1 MARNIVFLIH
11 GVGQHTTDWTD
22 IVGGPANALRAAAK
36 NYSYFNTHPLDEA
49 VEFVPIRYDD
59 IFDRILTGWAESAR
73 KLREIGGAFSPMLDS
88 GIAFMAKADSGTPVI
103 AVGGDVP
110 LYKGF
115 RLFRHRVLMRVI
127 AEMASTIAARTQ
139 TGQGTPPSFHVLA
152 HSLGT
157 TVAHDAIHSLGT
169 EEWPEE
175 PLASERDPEG
185 VRKEK
190 GTFDAAKVTGAFR
203 NGTFRFG
210 SLFQVSNTSGLLH
223 TTAVS
228 PLESIVRPGQ
238 YLQTFF
244 NVDHAYDP
252 ISKVRP
258 FAVPATW
265 GAMARTLAVRHLYEP
280 NIHGFAHYL
289 LHPQVHVSIFKQLCP
304 DFQLTSAEKATAG
317 QFADISPAL
326 VSKGADRLS
335 KELSVLIEKA
345 KASLQDEA
353 QEVKRWV
360 ELYREYLQL
369 AQSFG
374 LDE

>member
-11 GVGQHTTDWTD
+11 GVGQHSLNWSD
-22 IVGGPANALRAAAK
+22 IAGGPANALRAAAK
-36 NYSYFNTHPLDEA
+36 NYSYFAKQPLDEA

-59 IFDRILTGWAESAR
+59 IFDRILSGWAESGR
-73 KLREIGGAFSPMLDS
+73 KLREIGGAFSPMVDS
-88 GIAFMAKADSGTPVI
+88 GLMFMGKADSGSP
-103 AVGGDVP
+103 AVAIGGDVP

-115 RLFRHRVLMRVI
+115 KLFRHRVLMRVI
-127 AEMASTIAARTQ
+127 ADMASTIATRTQ
-139 TGQGTPPSFHVLA
+139 TATGTPPSFHVIA

-169 EEWPEE
+169 EAWPEDS
-175 PLASERDPEG
+175 LTSERDPEG
-185 VRKEK
+185 VKKEK
-190 GTFDAAKVTGAFR
+190 GTFDAAKATGAFR

-210 SLFQVSNTSGLLH
+210 SLFQVSNTSGLLY
-223 TTAVS
+223 TTTVS

-244 NVDHAYDP
+244 NVDHAFDP

-258 FAVPATW
+258 FVLPAAW
-265 GAMARTLAVRHLYEP
+265 GAMARPLTVRHLYEP

-289 LHPQVHVSIFKQLCP
+289 LHPQVHVSIFKQVCP
-304 DFQLTSAEKATAG
+304 GFQLTPAEKTAAG
-317 QFADISPAL
+317 QFAEISPAL
-326 VSKGADRLS
+326 ISKGADRLG
-335 KELSVLIEKA
+335 KELAVLVEKA

-353 QEVKRWV
+353 AEVQRWV

-369 AQSFG
+369 ARSLG
-374 LDE
+374 IDA

>member
-11 GVGQHTTDWTD
+11 GVGQHTADWCD
-22 IVGGPANALRAAAK
+22 IVGGPANALRIAAK
-36 NYSYFNTHPLDEA
+36 NYSYFTARPFDEA

-59 IFDRILTGWAESAR
+59 IFDRILAGWAEASG
-73 KLREIGGAFSPMLDS
+73 KLREIAGTFSPMLDS
-88 GIAFMAKADSGTPVI
+88 GLMFLSKADSGSP
-103 AVGGDVP
+103 AVAIGGDVP

-115 RLFRHRVLMRVI
+115 RLFRHRVLMRVV

-139 TGQGTPPSFHVLA
+139 TGQGTPPSFHVIA

-157 TVAHDAIHSLGT
+157 TVAHDAIHSLGI

-175 PLASERDPEG
+175 PLASERDPDG

-190 GTFDAAKVTGAFR
+190 SSFDAAKSAGVFR
-203 NGTFRFG
+203 NGSFRLG
-210 SLFQVSNTSGLLH
+210 SLFQISNTSLLLH

-258 FAVPATW
+258 FAIPASW
-265 GAMARTLAVRHLYEP
+265 GAMARGVSVRHLYEP

-289 LHPQVHVSIFKQLCP
+289 LHPQVHASIFKQLCP
-304 DFQLTSAEKATAG
+304 DFHLTAAEKASAG

-326 VSKGADRLS
+326 LRKGSDRLH
-335 KELSVLIEKA
+335 KELAILVEKG
-345 KASLQDEA
+345 KASLQDEV

-369 AQSFG
+369 AQNFG
-374 LDE
+374 LDA